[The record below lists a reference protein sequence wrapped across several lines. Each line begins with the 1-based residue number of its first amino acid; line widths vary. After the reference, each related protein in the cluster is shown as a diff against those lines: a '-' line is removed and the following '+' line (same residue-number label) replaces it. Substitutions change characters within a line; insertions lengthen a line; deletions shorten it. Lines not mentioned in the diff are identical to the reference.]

1 MSDDLVPEEE
11 KQEYNPLLTI
21 LRSSSQRR
29 VPIVAREQAQIIAQV
44 RERLA
49 QTMSAPSLSNVG
61 SFTQQRKF
69 GLHTPTRP
77 ASKSTRLV
85 TNLLVALV
93 VIGLIIGSWA
103 LFRADPFS
111 NGAAAPQ
118 SVSVAGPGPT
128 AQTQAHGLGAAMRV
142 LIGGPYFLSEL
153 LPIDVSLTNQT
164 HQPVFLD
171 GTNSTADQCFSS
183 ALMVQVTAGSNPSFS
198 FPKLDVACTQPA
210 LMIEVKPG
218 QTITIHQYIPLTR
231 SREVTLTMG
240 PSSNHLTD
248 PLAGHW
254 PTIHIQVNSQI
265 PQDRALSLQK
275 QQKQVIIDMP
285 AGAKAHLLY
294 MQTITCEKY
303 IDSSGGQWTPLS
315 ATVLHEP
322 TCPTTHP
329 HWEYIVSAPG
339 YSIVSGS

>member
-11 KQEYNPLLTI
+11 KQEYNQLLTI
-21 LRSSSQRR
+21 LRSSSQRQ
-29 VPIVAREQAQIIAQV
+29 VPIVAGEQAQIIAQV

-49 QTMSAPSLSNVG
+49 LAMSAPSLSNVG

-69 GLHTPTRP
+69 GLHAPTRQ

-93 VIGLIIGSWA
+93 VVGLILGSWA

-111 NGAAAPQ
+111 NGAATPQ
-118 SVSVAGPGPT
+118 SVSVSGPGPT
-128 AQTQAHGLGAAMRV
+128 AQTQAHGLEASMRV

-153 LPIDVSLTNQT
+153 LPIDVSLTNHT
-164 HQPVFLD
+164 HQPVDLD
-171 GTNSTADQCFSS
+171 GSNRTADLCFSS

-210 LMIEVKPG
+210 FMIEVKPG

-240 PSSNHLTD
+240 PSSPHLAD
-248 PLAGHW
+248 PLGGHW
-254 PTIHIQVNSQI
+254 PTIHIQVNSQV

-275 QQKQVIIDMP
+275 QQKQAIIDMP

-294 MQTITCEKY
+294 MQTITCENY
-303 IDSSGGQWTPLS
+303 LDSSGDQWTPLS